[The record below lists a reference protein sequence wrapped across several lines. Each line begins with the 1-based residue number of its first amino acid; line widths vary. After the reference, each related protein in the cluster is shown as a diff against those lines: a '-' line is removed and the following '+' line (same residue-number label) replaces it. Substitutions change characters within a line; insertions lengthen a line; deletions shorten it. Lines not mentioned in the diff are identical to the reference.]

1 MVSWTKNIDNDIVP
15 DVITEKTKYDT
26 DDPAIWVNK
35 NDPENSIVF
44 GTDKNRNGAVYAF
57 DLKGRILKDK
67 TIRGLKKPNNVDI
80 RYNFQI
86 NKSQKVDVLAVTER
100 ERNQVRLYSVPD
112 MTPIDNGGFKVFEDQ
127 IDLKRRIPMGIS
139 FYQSP
144 IDNSLYIIVSRK
156 EGPRKNYLYQYKVQR
171 RKSGL
176 SLNLVRK
183 FGDFSGV
190 REIEAIAVD
199 DQLGYVYYSD
209 ENYGVRKYH
218 AEPDKG
224 NMELPS
230 LTGGEFLKDIEGI
243 AIVHDYKGEG
253 YIIVSNQHAGTF
265 NIYSRKENKFISEVD
280 MGTSGTDGIE
290 ITTHCLNDT
299 FKNGLFVA
307 MNNSR
312 NFYYYDLEKLGL
324 PVPK

>member
-1 MVSWTKNIDNDIVP
+1 MKPLTILSIFIFITFVSWTKNINNVIVP

-26 DDPAIWVNK
+26 DPAIWVNN

-44 GTDKNRNGAVYAF
+44 CTAKNRDGAVYAF

-67 TIRGLKKPNNVDI
+67 TIKGLKKPNRVDI

-127 IDLKRRIPMGIS
+127 KDLKRRTPMGLS

-156 EGPRKNYLYQYKVQR
+156 EGSRKNYLNQYKVQR
-171 RKSGL
+171 GKSGL

-199 DQLGYVYYSD
+199 DQ
-209 ENYGVRKYH
+209 
-218 AEPDKG
+218 
-224 NMELPS
+224 
-230 LTGGEFLKDIEGI
+230 
-243 AIVHDYKGEG
+243 
-253 YIIVSNQHAGTF
+253 
-265 NIYSRKENKFISEVD
+265 
-280 MGTSGTDGIE
+280 
-290 ITTHCLNDT
+290 CL
-299 FKNGLFVA
+299 LF
-307 MNNSR
+307 
-312 NFYYYDLEKLGL
+312 
-324 PVPK
+324 